1 MNKCK
6 SEDMGSGA
14 WKSEPSI
21 VASRPGN
28 DDPGGTLGRTVPGFP
43 SIKLNQCRGL
53 CVKVRPGPGG
63 SGWSAAMVVSRSCA
77 GTG

>member
-21 VASRPGN
+21 VASMPGN
-28 DDPGGTLGRTVPGFP
+28 AGGA
-43 SIKLNQCRGL
+43 K
-53 CVKVRPGPGG
+53 
-63 SGWSAAMVVSRSCA
+63 GWRFETMRDRYAALRREDSARDH
-77 GTG
+77 